1 MASRNKGLSTLI
13 QPVKINLQIM
23 KNVNFYTA
31 LVLLLSTVKILAQQN
46 SNFNTYSYDLMQVSV
61 AAMGSS
67 AFQANLNYRTQAIK
81 VNNPPSLY
89 QLNSFVSL
97 GEKHALGIKVYQN
110 SIHLTAY
117 NNITGAYSYRL
128 KFNEQ
133 TSLNLGLGVSYY
145 QVRFNAQ
152 KAVVNQYDDP
162 NLQND
167 GSALR
172 SNNFDCEVGTELKWK
187 ELKVGVAVNH
197 LYNTDKN
204 LGTIQN
210 KTPREFNFYATYSVK
225 LSSNFE
231 MAPWFLDRYRVGYG
245 FVPEGILN
253 FRFKKMVGLGF
264 GYRYS
269 NSVMANAM
277 VELTGFKLVYS
288 YEYSLS
294 NVYKQLGNTHQ
305 IMLGFDLQKKKKDP
319 APNDTQK

>member
-1 MASRNKGLSTLI
+1 MRKIILKITPVILLVRAITLE
-13 QPVKINLQIM
+13 
-23 KNVNFYTA
+23 
-31 LVLLLSTVKILAQQN
+31 AQQN
-46 SNFNTYSYDLMQVSV
+46 ISFNTYSYDLMQVNV

-67 AFQANLNYRTQAIK
+67 AFQANLNYRTEASK
-81 VNNPPSLY
+81 VSNAPSLY
-89 QLNSFVSL
+89 QLNGFISL
-97 GEKHALGIKVYQN
+97 GEKNALGLKVYQN
-110 SIHLTAY
+110 TIGLMAY
-117 NNITGAYSYRL
+117 STITGAYSYRV
-128 KFNEQ
+128 KFSDKA
-133 TSLNLGLGVSYY
+133 SLNMGLGISYY
-145 QVRFNAQ
+145 QARFNAQ

-231 MAPWFLDRYRVGYG
+231 MAPWFLDRYREGYG